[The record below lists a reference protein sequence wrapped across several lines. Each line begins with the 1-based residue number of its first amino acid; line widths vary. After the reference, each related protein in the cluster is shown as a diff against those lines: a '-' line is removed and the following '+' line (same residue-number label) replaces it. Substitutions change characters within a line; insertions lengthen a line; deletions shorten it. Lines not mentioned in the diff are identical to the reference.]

1 MTKPKGLWKGV
12 IEYATGCIILVWT
25 CPSGVEF
32 LVGNVGN
39 LISCWGN
46 LPISFGLW
54 DFNKCTE
61 SVGLRISFLCLY
73 S

>member
-12 IEYATGCIILVWT
+12 IEYATGFYNT
-25 CPSGVEF
+25 CMDLSKCVEF

-39 LISCWGN
+39 RISCWGN
-46 LPISFGLW
+46 LPISFGLV
-54 DFNKCTE
+54 DFAKCTE

-73 S
+73 